1 MVAAGADVKVKFD
14 SNDLPSELPFAASAA
29 AVADTA
35 AAPPPP
41 TVTPSTP
48 EGGWEPEPVPGAADP
63 PPVAPRLVPPEG
75 SKAGLDVGAPE
86 PSAPKPAGASWA
98 PRPEVES
105 EARAANTK
113 PPTDET
119 AAAGAGEADAPTAGC
134 GAAGDAWWSD
144 EIPLAAAAAVA
155 APYIAA
161 GGPNVNAAPVSR
173 LAKPIAGVVPAA
185 PDANPAPS
193 PLGVGT
199 AGTPAGDLAGKE
211 EEAGGGGGEVDK
223 DAAEGGLVLDDCR
236 AFGPVPIVAAA
247 AAAAPAAPV
256 EDLPATL
263 AFKRPPTDKGDE
275 AAEEEE
281 DVALLNTDATAEPLL
296 APPPPARRGAAAA
309 AP

>member
-1 MVAAGADVKVKFD
+1 M
-14 SNDLPSELPFAASAA
+14 
-29 AVADTA
+29 
-35 AAPPPP
+35 
-41 TVTPSTP
+41 
-48 EGGWEPEPVPGAADP
+48 
-63 PPVAPRLVPPEG
+63 
-75 SKAGLDVGAPE
+75 
-86 PSAPKPAGASWA
+86 
-98 PRPEVES
+98 
-105 EARAANTK
+105 
-113 PPTDET
+113 
-119 AAAGAGEADAPTAGC
+119 
-134 GAAGDAWWSD
+134 
-144 EIPLAAAAAVA
+144 
-155 APYIAA
+155 
-161 GGPNVNAAPVSR
+161 NAAPVSR

-236 AFGPVPIVAAA
+236 AVGPVPIVAAAA

-281 DVALLNTDATAEPLL
+281 DVALLNTDATAESLL